1 MRTLKL
7 QMQISIDGFVTAVKG
22 GTNFN
27 WDDEVRNFSI
37 ANTENV
43 DCIILGR
50 NTAKDF
56 IPHWA
61 SVAAN
66 PSDADF
72 AFGKILT
79 ETPKN
84 VFSRTLVSSEWP
96 NTTLSKGEIVEE
108 ITQLKKQTGKDILVY
123 GGASF
128 ASSLIKHRLIDEY
141 HLLVNPVAIG
151 NGMPI
156 FKSLESNLSLALTN
170 CKQFS
175 CGTVRL
181 CYEPK

>member
-1 MRTLKL
+1 MRRLKL
-7 QMQISIDGFVTAVKG
+7 QMQISIDGFVAADKG

-27 WDDEVRNFSI
+27 WDDEVRNFAI

-84 VFSRTLVSSEWP
+84 VFSRTLENSEWP
-96 NTTLSKGEIVEE
+96 NTTLSKGEIIGE
-108 ITQLKKQTGKDILVY
+108 ISQLKQQKGKDIMVY

-151 NGMPI
+151 SGLPI
-156 FKSLESNLSLALTN
+156 FESLGDDLLLALRK
-170 CKQFS
+170 CRQFS
-175 CGTVRL
+175 CGTVL
-181 CYEPK
+181 LFYKPK

>member
-1 MRTLKL
+1 
-7 QMQISIDGFVTAVKG
+7 MQISLDGFVTAFKG

-27 WDDEVRNFSI
+27 WDDEVRNFAI

-61 SVAAN
+61 SVAAD

-84 VFSRTLVSSEWP
+84 VFSKTLVNSEWA

-108 ITQLKKQTGKDILVY
+108 INQLKRQEGKDIIVY

-156 FKSLESNLSLALTN
+156 FKGLESNLILALTN